1 MPVSCRPLLVAL
13 SLMVFSVSAFAQGSL
28 IPPGAGSREPGG
40 GDPRSRRPDPPDYRK
55 YELGKEAYAV
65 KLGCETCPLGDKP
78 LDEATARRFLNDPTL
93 GITASLTDDE
103 QEAVTLFLKQRF
115 GLLF

>member
-1 MPVSCRPLLVAL
+1 MLSSCRHFLVATV
-13 SLMVFSVSAFAQGSL
+13 LMATAFNAVAQGSL
-28 IPPGAGSREPGG
+28 IPPGAGSRAPGG
-40 GDPRSRRPDPPDYRK
+40 GDPRNRRPDPPDYRK

-65 KLGCETCPLGDKP
+65 KLGCTACPLGDKP
-78 LDEATARRFLNDPTL
+78 LDEATARRFLNDPSL
-93 GITASLTDDE
+93 ALSASLSDDE